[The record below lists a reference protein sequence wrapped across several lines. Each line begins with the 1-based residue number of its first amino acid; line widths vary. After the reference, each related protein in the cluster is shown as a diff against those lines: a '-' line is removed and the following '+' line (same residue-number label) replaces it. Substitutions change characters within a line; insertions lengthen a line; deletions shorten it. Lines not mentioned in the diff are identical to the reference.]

1 MIFSCKLYIV
11 HDQIKSNKK
20 LDFDLKIER
29 IIRNLRKSKQE
40 QEVKIENLEVD
51 LNQNAVN
58 LLPQSYAR
66 QDYAIPPT
74 QDTIASVF

>member
-1 MIFSCKLYIV
+1 M

-29 IIRNLRKSKQE
+29 IIRNLRKSK

-74 QDTIASVF
+74 QDTTTSVF

>member
-1 MIFSCKLYIV
+1 M

-29 IIRNLRKSKQE
+29 IIRNLRKSK